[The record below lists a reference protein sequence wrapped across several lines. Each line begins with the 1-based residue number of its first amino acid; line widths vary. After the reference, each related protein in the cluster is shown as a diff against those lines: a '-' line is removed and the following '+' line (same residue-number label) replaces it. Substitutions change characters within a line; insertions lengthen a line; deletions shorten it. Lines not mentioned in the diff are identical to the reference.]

1 MSEKSEQLPLGLLF
15 KNENVNEEM
24 IDILEELHQKYL
36 PVKKINPDEGDETTE
51 VQERIFFGG
60 DQFTEERARCCTDA
74 RSDGD
79 TPYERL
85 EGYIS
90 KVEDWHAIRILYQ
103 ILYDIFYKDHQPM
116 MLEPCTQT

>member
-1 MSEKSEQLPLGLLF
+1 
-15 KNENVNEEM
+15 M

-103 ILYDIFYKDHQPM
+103 VCLKICILRLTKKNNKLCISMTIFLLPVH
-116 MLEPCTQT
+116 